1 MKGCHMHFLN
11 VIQKKVLCSAEKSSV
26 IWAEPHG
33 KSSAEQF
40 GRTERSVGHYFR
52 ICAINVDTY
61 WLSVMTAAPTSET
74 IMRYWLSA
82 SAIIKTSEVWPEMVF
97 SF

>member
-1 MKGCHMHFLN
+1 MHFLN

-61 WLSVMTAAPTSET
+61 
-74 IMRYWLSA
+74 
-82 SAIIKTSEVWPEMVF
+82 
-97 SF
+97 